1 MSMTEIIDDMTQEM
15 VGSDGFERYM
25 NAPLPHNNQGYVQR
39 DYKTGINWVCCPH
52 CGRKNFQITV
62 KTKISNL
69 SYPCK
74 NTKCKKIFE
83 VNID

>member
-1 MSMTEIIDDMTQEM
+1 MTEIINDMTHEM

-39 DYKTGINWVCCPH
+39 DYKTGILWICCPC
-52 CGRKNFQITV
+52 CGRKNLQITE

>member
-15 VGSDGFERYM
+15 TGSDGFERFM
-25 NAPLPHNNQGYVQR
+25 NEPLPHNGQAYIQR
-39 DYKTGINWVCCPH
+39 DYKTGISWVCCPY
-52 CGRKNFQITV
+52 CGRKNLQITE
-62 KTKISNL
+62 KTKINNL